1 MLSKRNLKTEK
12 LEGREKKR
20 SEIIRGGQ
28 RERTD
33 VSMGY
38 TPAAIS
44 RKMNTINK
52 AGRPI
57 IPSRSSDESFSSG
70 RARNGA
76 RRRRTG
82 RRGQRIKKGTN
93 GKTGRRQREKAGNT
107 AKDRDSVGRERKK
120 SSEAQAVCNQ
130 I

>member
-93 GKTGRRQREKAGNT
+93 GKTGRKTTTRESRKHGERQRQCWKGEEEVK
-107 AKDRDSVGRERKK
+107 R
-120 SSEAQAVCNQ
+120 SSGSL
-130 I
+130 